1 MDREGQDEGWEL
13 RQEASAEIQN
23 RATWPEQ
30 GEGLTRGGC
39 RGVWLGSEGF

>member
-1 MDREGQDEGWEL
+1 MRGGSSGRRQVQKYKTELCGQSRERESL
-13 RQEASAEIQN
+13 
-23 RATWPEQ
+23 